1 MKLKE
6 QLPPQQQSSRIVR
19 MGRDRIA
26 ATKKRPSGSLTEE
39 MDGIHFVNSSYWE
52 RGEMVT
58 TEARAAYKRRLDRL
72 EEIRKELAQLRAA

>member
-1 MKLKE
+1 MKRSGAAAMEPDAKLKA
-6 QLPPQQQSSRIVR
+6 
-19 MGRDRIA
+19 RIA
-26 ATKKRPSGSLTEE
+26 ALTEE